1 MKKTLDSTIF
11 IDVITVG
18 HMKSASISELRK
30 ELKYK
35 TKEELFEYCLALAR
49 YKVESKE
56 LLTYLVFESEDETSY
71 IENVKSYIDNE
82 FTTINTSS
90 YHYMKKSIRKILRQV
105 KRYIRYSKQKETE
118 TAVLLHFC
126 ECLVDLEPNIFEN
139 TVLTNMYR
147 RQKEMAIK
155 AMQKLH
161 EDLQYDYK
169 LLLEALD

>member
-1 MKKTLDSTIF
+1 
-11 IDVITVG
+11 
-18 HMKSASISELRK
+18 MKSASISELRK

-35 TKEELFEYCLALAR
+35 SKEELFEYCLALAR

-56 LLTYLVFESEDETSY
+56 LLTYLVFESDDETNY
-71 IENVKSYIDNE
+71 IESVKSYIETE
-82 FTTINTSS
+82 FSNINTAS

-126 ECLVDLEPNIFEN
+126 ECLADLDPDIFEN
-139 TVLTNMYR
+139 TVLTNMYH
-147 RQKEMAIK
+147 RQKEMALK

-161 EDLQYDYK
+161 EDLQYEYK
-169 LLLEALD
+169 LLLETLN